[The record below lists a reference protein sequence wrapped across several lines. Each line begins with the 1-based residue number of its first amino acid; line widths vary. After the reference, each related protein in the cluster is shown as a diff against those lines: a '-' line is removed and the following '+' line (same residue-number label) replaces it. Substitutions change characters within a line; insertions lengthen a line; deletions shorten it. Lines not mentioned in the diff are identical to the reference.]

1 MNEQERKEIIE
12 NFLEILEITD
22 LDFDV
27 MQSGLYIPIEDYEDG
42 VQYMCA
48 VKMNVDFIIT
58 QDQQFQQYNLEL
70 KRIGPEEFLA
80 NYNI

>member
-1 MNEQERKEIIE
+1 
-12 NFLEILEITD
+12 
-22 LDFDV
+22 
-27 MQSGLYIPIEDYEDG
+27 
-42 VQYMCA
+42 
-48 VKMNVDFIIT
+48 MNVDFIIT